1 MFNVRARKICSNQKI
16 DVDGPGQS
24 AWGGH
29 HGTRHYTARLSTDL
43 DARFAVGFQLSAAR
57 QQRLALGVHFAKLP
71 ALDLDQPW
79 DS

>member
-1 MFNVRARKICSNQKI
+1 LI
-16 DVDGPGQS
+16 DLGPQ

-29 HGTRHYTARLSTDL
+29 HGTLQTARLSTDL

-71 ALDLDQPW
+71 ALLDQPW